1 MKSDTL
7 FMNISS
13 DQVIISDGENDIFL
27 ERNDVEKTLWPK
39 LVQLIREW
47 NYGKIIVLNWP
58 WWFTN
63 LRVGTL
69 CMNIVNSLMNN
80 QIDFYDIS
88 KVDLYVKAYER
99 WILPKSGLVYIGQK
113 RNIWLWDFEK
123 NEKFGQF
130 SFDEVKEKIDAKFF
144 VDEVIDK
151 KYYPEWI
158 DENYKIKVEFNENEL
173 IIWYWNNSVS
183 FSIEDLDLI
192 PLKSVAPNYMIEPN
206 VTLK

>member
-1 MKSDTL
+1 
-7 FMNISS
+7 
-13 DQVIISDGENDIFL
+13 
-27 ERNDVEKTLWPK
+27 
-39 LVQLIREW
+39 
-47 NYGKIIVLNWP
+47 
-58 WWFTN
+58 
-63 LRVGTL
+63 
-69 CMNIVNSLMNN
+69 MNIVNSLMNN

-99 WILPKSGLVYIGQK
+99 WILPKCGLVYIGQK

-123 NEKFGQF
+123 NEKIGQF

-158 DENYKIKVEFNENEL
+158 DENYKIKVEFNGNEL

-183 FSIEDLDLI
+183 FSIEDLDLK

>member
-47 NYGKIIVLNWP
+47 NYSKILVLNWP

-99 WILPKSGLVYIGQK
+99 WILPKFGLVYIGQK

-123 NEKFGQF
+123 NEKIGQF

-158 DENYKIKVEFNENEL
+158 NKNYEIKVEFNGNEL